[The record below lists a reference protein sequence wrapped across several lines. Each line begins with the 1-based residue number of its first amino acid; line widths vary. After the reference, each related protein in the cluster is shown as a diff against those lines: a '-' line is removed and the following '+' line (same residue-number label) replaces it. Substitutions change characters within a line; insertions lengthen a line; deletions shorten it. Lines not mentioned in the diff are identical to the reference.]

1 MWNSHA
7 SAGVPRESKWSIT
20 WLKVFKLCPLEFQ
33 WGNYLE
39 HEKSK
44 ERRWKRNLIIC
55 WRLCSWWRKLPD
67 GRIALGLTSL
77 EVLNGGHVD
86 FFWLKDAFT
95 WITSGHRTRWFPKLR
110 STRVLIVDCFLS
122 YAWKTFTQT
131 TCSGTDARWACWSN
145 FRYFYDG
152 FYDQSL
158 LWFVCFHVNW
168 GRNSDRRRLERVV
181 SAIRLDPCSLRHVF
195 QHIFQLVVVWSFF

>member
-1 MWNSHA
+1 MYWLQMRRFNFRRKSYHFNTVSVHSYFICCCFTIIWTGMGRKPHDMFLCTHA
-7 SAGVPRESKWSIT
+7 PAGVPRESKWSFT
-20 WLKVFKLCPLEFQ
+20 WLKVFKLCRLKFQ

-39 HEKSK
+39 YEKSK

-55 WRLCSWWRKLPD
+55 WRLCLWWRKLPD

-77 EVLNGGHVD
+77 EVLNGGNVD

-122 YAWKTFTQT
+122 YA
-131 TCSGTDARWACWSN
+131 
-145 FRYFYDG
+145 
-152 FYDQSL
+152 
-158 LWFVCFHVNW
+158 
-168 GRNSDRRRLERVV
+168 
-181 SAIRLDPCSLRHVF
+181 
-195 QHIFQLVVVWSFF
+195 